1 MTTLDIENA
10 IIDRLKSQ
18 ITGLHIQGFAQNA
31 DEFAVRHPAG
41 AALVIYGGST
51 YTAPSSLATINQ
63 NRKMAFDIIL
73 LFKNLRIHNGGHAG
87 AYEYLDDIR
96 AALTG
101 YKITG
106 CSEMYPTREEYIDE
120 EGGIWRYG
128 MTFELLTDNVE
139 TA

>member
-1 MTTLDIENA
+1 MKTLDIENA

-31 DEFAVRHPAG
+31 DEFAVKHPAG
-41 AALVIYGGST
+41 AALVMYGGSS
-51 YTAPSSLATINQ
+51 YTEPSSLAAISQ

-73 LFKNLRIHNGGHAG
+73 LFKNLRVQDGGHAG

-101 YKITG
+101 HRITG
-106 CSEMYPTREEYIDE
+106 CSKMYPTREEYIDE
-120 EGGIWRYG
+120 ESGVWRYG

-139 TA
+139 I